1 MKWSA
6 ANDVVESLRCETQL
20 YLPALSKRRGF
31 SSSRVEHLLN
41 RLVARMPA
49 SECYLEVGTLEG
61 RTLEAAA
68 HGNDDKHLVGCDP
81 CQKYAAL
88 PAEFGPN
95 VSFVRSTWQ
104 ALLANADDVL
114 TLPIGLV
121 FYDGD
126 HSALETCDFMSV
138 VSKHLADEAVLVLDD
153 WDRTSVRDG
162 AYHADGDH
170 WRLLRECPEWTDG
183 LTTAPHHFGYNFGV
197 SVWGYRRHQ

>member
-1 MKWSA
+1 MLWSK
-6 ANDVVESLRCETQL
+6 ANDVVEALRAETQL

-81 CQKYAAL
+81 CEKYAAL
-88 PAEFGPN
+88 PAEFGIN

-104 ALLANADDVL
+104 ALLRDDIL
-114 TLPIGLV
+114 TKPIGLA

-126 HSALETCDFMSV
+126 HSALETCDFMAV

-153 WDRTSVRDG
+153 WDRQSVRDG
-162 AYHADGDH
+162 AYHADPDH
-170 WRLLRECPEWTDG
+170 WRLLREMPEYGDG
-183 LTTAPHHFGYNFGV
+183 LTCPSARFGYAFGV
-197 SVWGYRRHQ
+197 SVWGYRRSQ